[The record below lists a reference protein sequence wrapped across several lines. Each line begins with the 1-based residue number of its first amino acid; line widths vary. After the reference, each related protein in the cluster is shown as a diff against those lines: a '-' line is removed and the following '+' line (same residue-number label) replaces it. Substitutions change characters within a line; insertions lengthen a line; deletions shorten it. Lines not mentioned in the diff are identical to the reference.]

1 MTGKLLNLEAV
12 RHESRVLGQFLAG
25 REGGASRAGVKA
37 AMENATTTNLT
48 ANELASML
56 GLASM
61 SSSGVSVTPDTA
73 LRVSTVYACVQRLAG
88 SIASL
93 PFEVYERAGDA
104 KKPAPDHPYWWML
117 NEQANPNMTASTA
130 WKLLIS
136 GQLFYGDGYAE
147 LLRPSYYSSKIS
159 GWRPLHPLRVT
170 PLRDDAGNRFWRV
183 QPVIGEAYVL
193 GPEDMIH
200 LPSLGYDDE
209 LMRSPSPITYA
220 AREQIGTALAADAF
234 SGKFFTDGA
243 NFDYALKTTSNL
255 NPQQLADL
263 RTSLLARRAGARSPL
278 ILTGGLEPA
287 QLSVNSKDAEI
298 LATRLFGVEEI
309 CRIFGVPPHLV
320 GHTEKN
326 SSWGSGMAEQGG
338 NYVRYTLMDRLTDIR
353 QEFNRKLWPIRERF
367 FVAHKTEALES
378 GDMKARFD
386 AYRVAVGRAGE
397 PGWMTRN
404 EVRRHENMPPIE
416 GGDQLNE
423 GLRTTETIT
432 GDQSDANQPA

>member
-12 RHESRVLGQFLAG
+12 RHESRVLNTFLAG
-25 REGGASRAGVKA
+25 RDGSAERIGVKA
-37 AMENATTTNLT
+37 AMENGTTTNLN
-48 ANELASML
+48 ANELASIL

-61 SSSGVSVTPDTA
+61 SSAGIPVTA
-73 LRVSTVYACVQRLAG
+73 ESAIRVSTVYACIQRLAG

-93 PFEVYERAGDA
+93 PFEVYEREDDTQKEAS
-104 KKPAPDHPYWWML
+104 DHPYWWML
-117 NEQANPNMTASTA
+117 NEQANSDMTASTA

-147 LLRPSYYSSKIS
+147 LLRPSYYSSKVI

-170 PLRDDAGNRFWRV
+170 PFRDGDGNRYWRV
-183 QPVIGEAYVL
+183 QPLNGAAYVL
-193 GPEDMIH
+193 DQADLIH

-220 AREQIGTALAADAF
+220 AREQIGTALAADSF

-243 NFDYALKTTSNL
+243 NFDYALKTAADIDEE
-255 NPQQLADL
+255 QLKMLHASL
-263 RTSLLARRAGARSPL
+263 RARRAGARAPL

-326 SSWGSGMAEQGG
+326 SSFGTGMAEQGG

-353 QEFNRKLWPIRERF
+353 QEFNRKLWPNRERF

-386 AYRVAVGRAGE
+386 AYRVAVGGSGQ
-397 PGWMTRN
+397 PGWMTPN
-404 EVRRHENMPPIE
+404 QVRRAEKMPPIA
-416 GGDQLNE
+416 GGDKLSE
-423 GLRTTETIT
+423 GVSTSETIAGT
-432 GDQSDANQPA
+432 EKDLNQPA

>member
-1 MTGKLLNLEAV
+1 MTGKLLNLEAS
-12 RHESRVLGQFLAG
+12 RHESRVLNTFLAG
-25 REGGASRAGVKA
+25 RDGGPARAGVSA
-37 AMENATTTNLT
+37 AMENATTTNLSG
-48 ANELASML
+48 NELASML
-56 GLASM
+56 GLMSM
-61 SSSGVSVTPDTA
+61 SSAGFAVTPETA

-93 PFEVYERAGDA
+93 PFEIFERADDA
-104 KKPAPDHPYWWML
+104 RKPAPAHPYWWML
-117 NEQANPNMTASTA
+117 NEQANPDMTASIA

-147 LLRPSYYSSKIS
+147 LLRPSYYSTKVI

-170 PLRDDAGNRFWRV
+170 PLRDEEGNRYWRV
-183 QPVIGEAYVL
+183 QPVNGAAYVL
-193 GPEDMIH
+193 DQADMIH

-234 SGKFFTDGA
+234 AGKFFTDGA
-243 NFDYALKTTSNL
+243 NFDYALKTDSKL
-255 NPQQLADL
+255 DKEQLDQL
-263 RTSLLARRAGARSPL
+263 RASLQARRAGARSPL

-287 QLSVNSKDAEI
+287 QLSVNAKDAEI

-353 QEFNRKLWPIRERF
+353 QEFNRKLWPVRERY
-367 FVAHKTEALES
+367 FVAHNTAELER
-378 GDMKARFD
+378 GDTAARYA
-386 AYRVAVGRAGE
+386 AYRIALGRAGE
-397 PGWMTRN
+397 MPFMSAD
-404 EVRRHENMPPIE
+404 EVRRQENMPPNLNLKMN
-416 GGDQLNE
+416 GGTSAQ
-423 GLRTTETIT
+423 
-432 GDQSDANQPA
+432 QPDEAPGEQQAAA